1 MRTSLPSG
9 WSLLGRRVSIDVRD
23 EALFW
28 AESSW
33 GARGLRLRRWG
44 RVDRNAG
51 EVPDQL
57 VQRVAGTRL
66 VRGAEIAVP
75 IHHPELR
82 IHRLELPAL
91 SRSEARQVVAR
102 REREIGDEVGEGAS
116 SGFVRSRSKGAHPVW
131 LFGCPSQLSEQ
142 EEQRWSSLG
151 LPIHRF
157 ASRHL
162 ALGNL
167 IRVLPLPDAGELLA
181 ILDLSADYGTCVLLD
196 AEGWVFGRDVPLKL
210 ASERLPHSGAGDD
223 VDLDPLERS
232 VDQAELLANELH
244 RTFHYVQT
252 ELRLGMAARLVL
264 SGESVDL
271 PALRA
276 ALEGNLGF
284 EVRLLGDA
292 IREGPAAGADPGSAV
307 ALGLALSADERSENL
322 LPAPTRRKLA
332 RGRARR
338 RLALAA
344 VLAGI
349 TVLAGA
355 AQLGLTRASL
365 REQIARLDVAWEER
379 AAERREAEATASART
394 RAAQIERAIGS
405 IWRAGPPWTGALE
418 TLGLLLPDDALVER
432 LTIDHDG
439 TRWNATL
446 HVEVRGEDVA
456 QAADSVS
463 RFAAE
468 LGDSPLWAVR
478 SVEREPMAAPPP
490 GEEGPEIRMRFRIGA
505 ELAPIRPAISARG
518 APEASAAGGSHG

>member
-1 MRTSLPSG
+1 MRASLPAS
-9 WSLLGRRVSIDVRD
+9 WSLLGRRVAIDLRD
-23 EALFW
+23 EALYW

-33 GARGLRLRRWG
+33 GAKGLRLRRWG
-44 RVDRNAG
+44 RVDRGDG

-57 VQRVAGTRL
+57 VERVAGTRL

-91 SRSEARQVVAR
+91 SKREARQVVSR
-102 REREIGDEVGEGAS
+102 REREIGYEVGEGAS
-116 SGFVRSRSKGAHPVW
+116 CGSVRSRRKGAHPVW
-131 LFGCPSQLSEQ
+131 LIGCPPQFSEL
-142 EEQRWSSLG
+142 EEQRWNSLG

-167 IRVLPLPDAGELLA
+167 GRVLPLPDAGELLA
-181 ILDLSADYGTCVLLD
+181 IFDLGANYGTCVLLD

-210 ASERLPHSGAGDD
+210 AGERLLCSVPGDE
-223 VDLDPLERS
+223 VGLDPLERS

-252 ELRLGMAARLVL
+252 ELRFGMAARLVL
-264 SGESVDL
+264 SGESEDL
-271 PALRA
+271 PALGA

-292 IREGPAAGADPGSAV
+292 IREGPAAGAHPGSAV
-307 ALGLALSADERSENL
+307 ALGLALSVDERSENL
-322 LPAPTRRKLA
+322 LPAPTRRAL
-332 RGRARR
+332 ARR
-338 RLALAA
+338 RARSRLAATAALAGVA
-344 VLAGI
+344 
-349 TVLAGA
+349 VLAGA
-355 AQLGLTRASL
+355 AQLGITRSSV
-365 REQIARLDVAWEER
+365 RQEIARFDAAWESR
-379 AAERREAEATASART
+379 AEVRRRAEAAASARA
-394 RAAQIERAIGS
+394 RAERIEQAIGS
-405 IWRAGPPWTGALE
+405 IWRPGPPWTGALE
-418 TLGLLLPDDALVER
+418 ALGLLLPDDALVER

-446 HVEVRGEDVA
+446 HVEFRGEDVA

-468 LGDSPLWAVR
+468 LGESPLWAVR
-478 SVEREPMAAPPP
+478 SLEREPMAP
-490 GEEGPEIRMRFRIGA
+490 GPSGEGPEIRMRFRIGA
-505 ELAPIRPAISARG
+505 ELASTRPTVSARG
-518 APEASAAGGSHG
+518 EPDASAAGGSHG